1 MDKVDIIWNIT
12 RVCPW
17 DCAQC
22 CVDAYHVT
30 RDGDTVSVRHSG
42 LAETIVLRG
51 VPTKQIFD
59 VAAAEMVRRGLEL
72 SLADK
77 LRVVDAL
84 AGYDADIDFS
94 GGDPLVVSENL
105 EVIQHASQK
114 FGREN
119 VSVTATGAGM
129 AHYRADVLAPYIHMI
144 EFTYDNLGERDDTGR
159 PKGYNASNLR
169 KAREFKRHGCASKA
183 QTPLTPFN
191 MDPAVLTRVYL
202 DLHEAEIDSML
213 LMRTFPVGRAADLAR
228 FHVPSRDDYR
238 RAIGVA
244 RDLQA
249 KYGAP
254 RVRLQCALKH
264 VEPSGDSEV
273 NPCDLLH
280 ESFGITN
287 DGKLQLSAWA
297 WDQRGR
303 ALPEWIIGDLTKD
316 TMRDILGSPRVEAIR
331 ARLDENFGHCKIFAY
346 TFGRHRGVDGMF
358 DRADPL
364 YTAAESDAVPLALA
378 AAPAAPPNRP

>member
-1 MDKVDIIWNIT
+1 VDKVDIIWNIT

-42 LAETIVLRG
+42 LAETITLSG
-51 VPTKQIFD
+51 VGTKQTFD
-59 VAAAEMVRRGLEL
+59 AAAAEMVRRGLEL
-72 SLADK
+72 SLEDK

-105 EVIQHASQK
+105 DVIRHASQK

-119 VSVTATGAGM
+119 VSITATGAGM
-129 AHYRADVLAPYIHMI
+129 AQYRADVLAPYIHMI

-169 KAREFKRHGCASKA
+169 KAREFKRYGCASKA

-191 MDPAVLTRVYL
+191 MDPAVLSRVYL

-213 LMRTFPVGRAADLAR
+213 LMRTFPVGRAADLTR

-238 RAIGVA
+238 RAIGIV
-244 RDLQA
+244 RELQA
-249 KYGAP
+249 RYGAP

-264 VEPSGDSEV
+264 VDPAGEGEG

-303 ALPEWIIGDLTKD
+303 PLPEWIIGDLTKD
-316 TMRDILGSPRVEAIR
+316 AMRDILASPRVAAIR
-331 ARLDENFGHCKIFAY
+331 ARLDDNFGHCKIFSY
-346 TFGRHRGVDGMF
+346 MFSGRRGVDSMF
-358 DRADPL
+358 ERGDPL
-364 YTAAESDAVPLALA
+364 YVDAEQETVPLAVA
-378 AAPAAPPNRP
+378 FSPNGMA

>member
-1 MDKVDIIWNIT
+1 VDKVDIIWNIT

-30 RDGDTVSVRHSG
+30 RDGDAVSVRHSG
-42 LAETIVLRG
+42 LAETISLRG
-51 VPTKQIFD
+51 VPPRQIFD
-59 VAAAEMVRRGLEL
+59 AAAAEMARRGLEL
-72 SLADK
+72 SLEDK

-105 EVIQHASQK
+105 EVVQHASQK

-119 VSVTATGAGM
+119 VSITATGAGM
-129 AHYRADVLAPYIHMI
+129 AHYPAEVLAPFIHMI
-144 EFTYDNLGERDDTGR
+144 EFTYDNLGQRDDTGR
-159 PKGYNASNLR
+159 PRGYNASNLR
-169 KAREFKRHGCASKA
+169 KAREFKRYGCASKA

-191 MDPAVLTRVYL
+191 MSPAVLRRVYL

-213 LMRTFPVGRAADLAR
+213 LMRTFPVGRAADLTR
-228 FHVPSRDDYR
+228 FRIPSRDEYR
-238 RAIGVA
+238 QAIGLVRELEA
-244 RDLQA
+244 Q
-249 KYGAP
+249 YGRP

-264 VEPSGDSEV
+264 VDPASEGNG

-287 DGKLQLSAWA
+287 DGRLQLSAWA
-297 WDQRGR
+297 WDARGR
-303 ALPEWIIGDLTKD
+303 PLPDWIIGDLTKD
-316 TMRDILGSPRVEAIR
+316 SLRDILTSPRVAAIR
-331 ARLDENFGHCKIFAY
+331 ARLDENFGHCKIFASV
-346 TFGRHRGVDGMF
+346 FGARPGLDGLF
-358 DRADPL
+358 ERADPL
-364 YTAAESDAVPLALA
+364 YAEPAHAL
-378 AAPAAPPNRP
+378 

>member
-1 MDKVDIIWNIT
+1 VEKVDIIWNIT

-30 RDGDTVSVRHSG
+30 RNGEGVGIRHSG
-42 LAETIVLRG
+42 LAETITLKDAGPR
-51 VPTKQIFD
+51 QIFD
-59 VAAAEMVRRGLEL
+59 AAAAEMVRRGLEL

-84 AGYDADIDFS
+84 AGYDAEIDFS

-105 EVIQHASQK
+105 EVIRHASGK

-119 VSVTATGAGM
+119 VSVTATGPGM
-129 AHYRADVLAPYIHMI
+129 AHYRVDELAPYIHMI
-144 EFTYDNLGERDDTGR
+144 EFTYDHPGARDDSGR
-159 PKGYNASNLR
+159 PRGYNGSNLR

-183 QTPLTPFN
+183 QTPLTPAN
-191 MDPAVLTRVYL
+191 MDPALFTRVYL

-213 LMRTFPVGRAADLAR
+213 LMRTFPVGRAAGPDR
-228 FHVPSRDDYR
+228 RRVPSRDDYR
-238 RAIGVA
+238 RVIALA
-244 RDLQA
+244 RELEA
-249 KYGAP
+249 KHGAP

-264 VEPSGDSEV
+264 VEPGRTGGE

-280 ESFGITN
+280 ESLGITN

-297 WDQRGR
+297 WDGRGR
-303 ALPEWIIGDLTKD
+303 PLPEWIIGDLTRE
-316 TMRDILGSPRVEAIR
+316 TMEDILTSPRVAAIR

-346 TFGRHRGVDGMF
+346 MFSSGRGLESLFEPG
-358 DRADPL
+358 DPL
-364 YTAAESDAVPLALA
+364 YADADGARGA
-378 AAPAAPPNRP
+378 SR